1 MNITPNKLTISQLFA
16 TSNEQFLVPSYQRRY
31 AWGYNQIKA
40 LYDDIRMLKEGDGH
54 LFGMII
60 LHSDLHLG
68 GLNKPEL
75 VDGQQRLTT
84 LAILLKVIQQCFKNM
99 GNKDKEDQIKK
110 MLACS
115 GYDDKEVPK
124 LELGELD
131 NRDFV
136 SLMKQEEI
144 HEYTNINIRDAYINF
159 KQWLENFSSQELNRF
174 FFTLT
179 NMTVIIRLDV
189 GIAQDAYKLFET
201 INNRGL
207 RLSPTDI
214 IKNFLLGHAA
224 KIGGDVL
231 EETKSLWS
239 TIITNLDDID
249 TDDFFRQYMCSVL
262 HRKISTSKLVYEF
275 KKYYFKYVDKSEL
288 LGEFAYYVDELT
300 DEDEDKNSTALN
312 GEENEHIEDVKISI
326 NDLLRK
332 FKETSR
338 TYRKI
343 ALGQFDDAKINRH
356 VVYLNK
362 ILSTPTYIFL
372 MHFLQKDLPVDTVV
386 QVLKKIEAFM
396 LRRHICEMRTSE
408 HDDIFSKMLHI
419 LDSDEIVDAVKKHLV
434 EHFPSDEDFRISF
447 PKHSF
452 YGRLIDRAKYVLEQ
466 IEYSEQGNVGE
477 LIVAGPSEV
486 HLEHI
491 IPQTITTK
499 KSKEEFGNWEE
510 YLGPNS
516 IVKHK
521 KYVDLIGNMTLL
533 AGSLNIQAY
542 NNPFGKKKSSY
553 RNSSLAIT
561 KKLANQSDFKFYHIE
576 KRGKELTEKAI
587 RIWTI

>member
-1 MNITPNKLTISQLFA
+1 MNITPNKLSISQLFA
-16 TSNEQFLVPSYQRRY
+16 TNNEQFLVPSYQRRY

-99 GNKDKEDQIKK
+99 GNKSKEDQIKK
-110 MLACS
+110 MLVCS
-115 GYDDKEVPK
+115 GYDDKEVSK

-131 NRDFV
+131 NRDFIA
-136 SLMKQEEI
+136 LMKEEET
-144 HEYTNINIRDAYINF
+144 HEYTNINIRDAYNNF
-159 KQWLENFSSQELNRF
+159 SQWLEMFSSEELNRF

-189 GIAQDAYKLFET
+189 GMAQDAYKLFET

-239 TIITNLDDID
+239 AIITNLDNID
-249 TDDFFRQYMCSVL
+249 TDDFFRQYMCSIL
-262 HRKISTSKLVYEF
+262 HRKISKSKLVYEF
-275 KKYYFKYVDKSEL
+275 KKYYFKYIDKTEL

-300 DEDEDKNSTALN
+300 DENEEKNNHTSN
-312 GEENEHIEDVKISI
+312 GEENEHIEEAKIST
-326 NDLLRK
+326 NDLLREL
-332 FKETSR
+332 KETSK

-343 ALGQFDDAKINRH
+343 ALGQFDDAIINRH
-356 VVYLNK
+356 IVYLNK

-372 MHFLQKDLPVDTVV
+372 MHFLQKGLPVKTVV
-386 QVLKKIEAFM
+386 EVLKKIESFM
-396 LRRHICEMRTSE
+396 LRRHICEMRTGE
-408 HDDIFSKMLHI
+408 HDDIFAKMLYV
-419 LDSDEIVDAVKKHLV
+419 LSSDDIIDAAQKHLA
-434 EHFPSDEDFRISF
+434 EHFPTDEDFRINF
-447 PKHSF
+447 PRHSF

-466 IEYSEQGNVGE
+466 IEYYEQGNTGE
-477 LIVAGPSEV
+477 LVVASSSEV
-486 HLEHI
+486 ELEHI
-491 IPQTITTK
+491 IPQTISTK

-510 YLGPNS
+510 YLGSNS

-533 AGSLNIQAY
+533 AESLNIQAY
-542 NNPFGKKKSSY
+542 NNPFAKKKNSY
-553 RNSSLAIT
+553 RNSTLAIT
-561 KKLANQSDFKFYHIE
+561 KKLAKQPDFKFHHVE
-576 KRGKELTEKAI
+576 KRGKEFSEKAI
-587 RIWTI
+587 KIWTI